1 MKGTTPADDLAC
13 RLLKFE
19 QQLKAYEKLHA
30 TELAELWQALNDCK
44 EAVTAIASSDE
55 LVNPDESDDSEEDAR
70 SPESVAAC
78 GHA

>member
-30 TELAELWQALNDCK
+30 TELTELWQTLNDCK
-44 EAVTAIASSDE
+44 EAVATIVSSDE
-55 LVNPDESDDSEEDAR
+55 LAGSGESNDPEEDAR
-70 SPESVAAC
+70 SVALDASSD
-78 GHA
+78 HA